1 MALLEKTTGY
11 LALENILLRGMNDYN
26 ELTFNEKQ
34 ITPII
39 YKHNN
44 TSYQNVH
51 QINLEADLSVWNN
64 GAWFILKPRFYNQIM
79 STKKEDLNLL
89 ISSFLQLN
97 DTMSID
103 NSVLNEALIL
113 NTDNDVV
120 FEAFIMMKIMLEKL
134 KRVCPQKARDFEDY
148 QTKNLLQ
155 QLSPHEQTLASSLWP
170 GIKDKTLWQQS
181 FNLDLDETV
190 GMVFACL
197 QEMIAQIAI
206 NSCLQSIALNAGLK
220 HKNLGD
226 YKDSLKKQG
235 ICDLTTQDLDTLAEF
250 LCSLPETKRVYEWLV
265 TQDSQ
270 IARTLSQLL
279 EALLEKPRNVQKFLQ
294 ALNLQQGTAKLELE
308 KIEEKDKLKFQI
320 IKANTACAEQVTLLL
335 DELSQQIHS
344 EGNAEHISAIVE
356 LKEELKPHLETLKT
370 AEIDRKSFKDL
381 SIGAIKNV
389 QPLFEAEPSWYN
401 YFAHLAKVIANFFI
415 GIAYD
420 RAKDPNRFFK
430 LNKEED
436 IIKFEMNIGPLQFY
450 K

>member
-1 MALLEKTTGY
+1 MALLEKTIGY
-11 LALENILLRGMNDYN
+11 LALENTLLRGMNDYN

-44 TSYQNVH
+44 PSYQNVH

-79 STKKEDLNLL
+79 STKREDLNLL

-97 DTMSID
+97 ETMSID

-134 KRVCPQKARDFEDY
+134 KRVCPQRARDFEDY

-155 QLSPHEQTLASSLWP
+155 QLSTHEQNLANSLWP

-206 NSCLQSIALNAGLK
+206 NSCLQSISLNAGLK

-226 YKDSLKKQG
+226 YKDSSKKQG
-235 ICDLTTQDLDTLAEF
+235 ICDLTTEDLDTLADF

-279 EALLEKPRNVQKFLQ
+279 EALLEKPKNVQKFLQ

-308 KIEEKDKLKFQI
+308 KIEEKDKLKLQI
-320 IKANTACAEQVTLLL
+320 IKENTACSEQVTLLV

-344 EGNAEHISAIVE
+344 EGNAEHISAIVG
-356 LKEELKPHLETLKT
+356 LKEELRPHLETLKT
-370 AEIDRKSFKDL
+370 AEIDRKAFKDL
-381 SIGAIKNV
+381 SIGAIKNT
-389 QPLFEAEPSWYN
+389 QPLFEAESSWYN
-401 YFAHLAKVIANFFI
+401 YLTHLAKVIANFFI
-415 GIAYD
+415 GLVYD

-436 IIKFEMNIGPLQFY
+436 IIKFEMNIGAVCG
-450 K
+450 